1 MVTVEVCIG
10 SACYVKGS
18 NEVVTILQELIKEKG
33 WEDQVNVKGA
43 FCMQVCTQGLGLR
56 VNGKQLLS
64 RKLRR
69 LWHELHPA
77 VRGELPQLPAL
88 CARLSHQGDDVSES
102 SAYDS

>member
-18 NEVVTILQELIKEKG
+18 NEVVTILQKLIKEKG

-56 VNGKQLLS
+56 VNGKQL
-64 RKLRR
+64 
-69 LWHELHPA
+69 
-77 VRGELPQLPAL
+77 PQLPAL